1 MDISGKSA
9 VVTGGAS
16 GLGLATVKRLVEAG
30 ANVAVFDMN
39 EIQDSAI
46 AGHDRVLFQR
56 ADVAD
61 EDAARAAIG
70 NTVAGFGAIHICCNF
85 AGIAVAART
94 LGKAGPHPLDLYNKV
109 IRVNLSGTFNV
120 LRLAAEQM
128 AENEPLDEY
137 GGRGVIINTASVAAF
152 EGQIGQAAYSAS
164 KGGIAGMTVPV
175 ARDLAGLGI
184 RVNTIAPGIIHT
196 PIFDGLG
203 EEVIQSLEASVLY
216 PKRLG
221 SPDEVARLAVFII
234 ENDYIN
240 AETIRI
246 DGGIRMPP
254 R

>member
-1 MDISGKSA
+1 MDISGKTA

-16 GLGLATVKRLVEAG
+16 GLGLATVKRLVDAG
-30 ANVAVFDMN
+30 ANVAVFDLN
-39 EIQDSAI
+39 EVQDAGI
-46 AGHDRVLFQR
+46 AGHERVLFQHV
-56 ADVAD
+56 DVAD
-61 EDAARAAIG
+61 EDAVGAGIG
-70 NTVAGFGAIHICCNF
+70 NTVASFGALHICCNF

-94 LGKAGPHPLDLYNKV
+94 LGRDGPHSLDLYNKV
-109 IRVNLSGTFNV
+109 IRVNLCGTFNV
-120 LRLAAEQM
+120 LRLAAAQM
-128 AENEPLDEY
+128 AENEPFDEH

-203 EEVIQSLEASVLY
+203 DEVIQSLEASVLF

-221 SPDEVARLAVFII
+221 SPDEVAHLAVFII